1 MYSANLRSRRLFIL
15 SWAVLV
21 CTGCGKFPYISTKKV
36 RVLTPEQT
44 LNAYFSYLSAGRS
57 GDAVDLMSST
67 FQERLGRDGVN
78 ALLHSVKSVQVT
90 EVVDAVEWANRL
102 GARLPAPP
110 ADRREYLVTLEVKP
124 SSDGTRAWSAGTNRR
139 FIDLVQQG
147 GLWKIDA
154 IASSPGVLVTG
165 QQSQGDNQVSAVV
178 PIAPLW
184 QGPVPIDQAL
194 YTARQNAVDR
204 GAIPWAT
211 DPIEVVHH
219 DGPSFGLYPIDP
231 AEVLVR
237 DKDPTSLVPRVLVR
251 VEQKGQ
257 QYLVTLIQP
266 IRSGDG
272 GVWAISDVESYAS
285 PSR

>member
-1 MYSANLRSRRLFIL
+1 MHSANLRSRRLFIFC
-15 SWAVLV
+15 ATVLV
-21 CTGCGKFPYISTKKV
+21 GTGCGKFPYISTKKV

-44 LNAYFSYLSAGRS
+44 LDAYFSDLGAGRS
-57 GDAVDLMSST
+57 DDAVDLMSDT
-67 FQERLGRDGVN
+67 FQKRLGRDGVN
-78 ALLHSVKSVQVT
+78 ALLHSVKSVHVT

-124 SSDGTRAWSAGTNRR
+124 SSDGAGPWAAGTNRR
-139 FIDLVQQG
+139 FVDLVQQN
-147 GLWKIDA
+147 GLWKVDG

-165 QQSQGDNQVSAVV
+165 QQAKGDDQVAAVV

-231 AEVLVR
+231 AEILVR

-251 VEQKGQ
+251 VEQKDQ

-266 IRSGDG
+266 IKSGDR
-272 GVWAISDVESYAS
+272 GVWAIADVETYAS